1 MPMGKNIPKASKD
14 YTQGLKRPRVRRVLS
29 FVLAALGVWGVYVT
43 TWVVAKPR
51 VFVYPSVALDPANPA
66 FTIFVVRNEG
76 YLAIHDVKF
85 ECSMKYLKLPG
96 DITII
101 GLGDYTNRFF
111 DPNQVARVIDPGEE
125 WSELLSLSGMEHNKF
140 ENADITV
147 NLLFRPFGFWP
158 FSLYVHKEKHRFETR
173 RGKDGQWHWLP
184 QPINK

>member
-1 MPMGKNIPKASKD
+1 MEKNIPKANKNE
-14 YTQGLKRPRVRRVLS
+14 TQGLKRPRAKRVWS

-51 VFVYPSVALDPANPA
+51 VFVYPSVSLAPAYPA

-76 YLAIHDVKF
+76 YLAIHDVTL
-85 ECSMKYLKLPG
+85 ECSVKDIKYSDG
-96 DITII
+96 THVI

-125 WSELLSLSGMEHNKF
+125 WSELLPLSGLEHNQFKS
-140 ENADITV
+140 ADLAV
-147 NLLFRPFGFWP
+147 VVSFRPFRW
-158 FSLYVHKEKHRFETR
+158 LQRRQKRKHRFETR
-173 RGKDGQWHWLP
+173 VGKDGQWHWFP

>member
-1 MPMGKNIPKASKD
+1 MGKNIPKASKD
-14 YTQGLKRPRVRRVLS
+14 ETQGLKRPRVRKVLS
-29 FVLAALGVWGVYVT
+29 FILAALGVWGVYVT

-96 DITII
+96 GPTII

-111 DPNQVARVIDPGEE
+111 DPKQVARVIVPGEE
-125 WSELLSLSGMEHNKF
+125 CSELLPLSKMEHNQF
-140 ENADITV
+140 RNADIAV
-147 NLLFRPFGFWP
+147 VLSFRPFRWLP
-158 FSLYVHKEKHRFETR
+158 CRWERKHRFETR
-173 RGKDGQWHWLP
+173 EGEDGQWHWLP